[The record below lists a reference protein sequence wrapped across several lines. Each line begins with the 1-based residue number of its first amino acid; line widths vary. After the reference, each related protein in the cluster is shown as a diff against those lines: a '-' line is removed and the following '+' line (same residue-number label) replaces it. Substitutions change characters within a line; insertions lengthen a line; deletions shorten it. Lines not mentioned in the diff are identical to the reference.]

1 MKSSTDKKE
10 QQYSSCPQT
19 IIISDS
25 VISGNMSLDTVA
37 SVENPHFATSRLQ
50 ICRKGVVK

>member
-25 VISGNMSLDTVA
+25 VISGNMSLDTAA
-37 SVENPHFATSRLQ
+37 SVENPHFATSGLQ
-50 ICRKGVVK
+50 IR